1 LTAQNK
7 YFEKTYGWTDNHTGM
22 SITSM
27 DNGNYLIS
35 CGFFV
40 VGNDTNSSALL
51 SIMPNGNLDFLQL
64 YLEDGYENIVRKVIK
79 SNDGYFL
86 AGWSRTF
93 PPNPQMLLYL
103 LQTDNNGNK
112 IFSTSIKPDDYRCG
126 AYTGFRTPDGGY
138 LLGGFIIPYLSSPLY
153 HEPYLVK
160 VDASGQVQWTH
171 IYNNYVAN
179 NWIQDMLPAENGGAY
194 LLLQTNYWSG
204 GGDIALLKIDSAGNI
219 IWEQTHNF
227 NPYPGIPEAA
237 AQQDRPRTLRRTMD
251 GGFLITALI
260 DTIVSAAPNIGL
272 YQYWPFGATYK
283 TDSLGNVLWMTFEH
297 NGRDVSA
304 HASCVLSDNS
314 YVICGS
320 RLLPTSPGAWTDQIE
335 IELFKLDAQGNTL
348 WTRYYG
354 GEYNDYAFD
363 MLPTPDGGFIL
374 CGRKE
379 YYNVTDLVSTAQV
392 YVIKTNCMGLL
403 TQPQAAF
410 THYPI

>member
-7 YFEKTYGWTDNHTGM
+7 YFEKTYGWTDNHTGTIILED
-22 SITSM
+22 SI
-27 DNGNYLIS
+27 GKYLVGV
-35 CGFFV
+35 GFFRV
-40 VGNDTNSSALL
+40 VNDTQSYGLL
-51 SIMPNGNLDFLQL
+51 SINTEGNQL
-64 YLEDGYENIVRKVIK
+64 YMQKYLEPDRENIVRKIIP
-79 SNDGYFL
+79 NEQGFL
-86 AGWSRTF
+86 FTGFSRTF
-93 PPNPQMLLYL
+93 PSEPYLTSLYL
-103 LQTDNNGNK
+103 LQTDFVGNW
-112 IFSTSIKPDDYRCG
+112 ISTLNLNPDDYRCG

-251 GGFLITALI
+251 GGFLITAAI
-260 DTIVSAAPNIGL
+260 DTAVAVSQQIGL
-272 YQYWPFGATYK
+272 YHYSPFGATYK
-283 TDSLGNVLWMTFEH
+283 TDSLGNVLWITFEH
-297 NGRDVSA
+297 NGINA
-304 HASCVLSDNS
+304 TPTASCVLPDNS
-314 YVICGS
+314 YVLCGT
-320 RLLPTSPGAWTDQIE
+320 RYVPTSPGAWTDQIE
-335 IELFKLDAQGNTL
+335 IELFKIDAQGNTL

-363 MLPTPDGGFIL
+363 MLPTPEGGFIL

-379 YYNVTDLVSTAQV
+379 YYNVTDLVSTAQ
-392 YVIKTNCMGLL
+392 
-403 TQPQAAF
+403 
-410 THYPI
+410 